1 MRDAEAHLADA
12 RVALNAGSASTADVL
27 RLESQVARSEQY
39 LVTTRSLATVTKQ
52 QLRTA
57 LHDESTEPLSV
68 GEDIRIDPPAL
79 SPAPET
85 SALWWEAAHHRPEL
99 QALDDNAAALGQK
112 ARAERAGDLPRLD
125 LFAGATY
132 ANPNPRIL
140 PPTDDFRST
149 WLVGA
154 RLSWNLTDILAAD
167 DRALAASARGAAVS
181 QDRAA
186 LLDRIHV
193 EVVAALRALEDAEVA
208 LRTTRRSLESAEESY
223 RVRRLLFQNAR
234 STSVE
239 LLDAETDLTRVRLEL
254 LNALVDARI
263 ARARVDYAVG
273 HAILPQ

>member
-1 MRDAEAHLADA
+1 MKVVSWNL
-12 RVALNAGSASTADVL
+12 L
-27 RLESQVARSEQY
+27 RLTGAAVEDVVLLIEREKPDLLLMQEATQDMERLPV
-39 LVTTRSLATVTKQ
+39 LAGG
-52 QLRTA
+52 
-57 LHDESTEPLSV
+57 HFHWEPLPS
-68 GEDIRIDPPAL
+68 RIHGLAAWSPHPLPPPVV
-79 SPAPET
+79 PAPPVT
-85 SALWWEAAHHRPEL
+85 
-99 QALDDNAAALGQK
+99 
-112 ARAERAGDLPRLD
+112 
-125 LFAGATY
+125 
-132 ANPNPRIL
+132 
-140 PPTDDFRST
+140 PPLEPSEST

-167 DRALAASARGAAVS
+167 DRAQAASARGAAVS

-234 STSVE
+234 ATSVE

-273 HAILPQ
+273 RALPPQ